1 MYVRM
6 RKYPEFIG
14 HRQLADLVF
23 FWIKDDPNREED
35 TIKDKFG
42 DWLYG
47 NHENPT
53 RFHKFCEWVHKKRCD
68 RRVTVRIDKHDTW
81 SMYSDL
87 AVIILPMLKDMQ
99 SVKHGAPHVE
109 DEDVPEYLRSTTAPP
124 KENEWDLDDRWFERW
139 EYVIEEM
146 VWAFEQIVN
155 DDDFE
160 YEPCYHILPD
170 GSLGEW
176 MKDEAA
182 EYNARIQNGTILF
195 GKYFRNL
202 WW

>member
-23 FWIKDDPNREED
+23 FWIKDDDDRKDD
-35 TIKDKFG
+35 TIKDKFAN
-42 DWLYG
+42 WLYG
-47 NHENPT
+47 SGERNTWFYKTCNWIYE
-53 RFHKFCEWVHKKRCD
+53 KRNK

-87 AVIILPMLKDMQ
+87 TLIILPMLKDLQ
-99 SVKHGAPHVE
+99 KIKHGAPHVE
-109 DEDVPEYLRSTTAPP
+109 DEDVPEYLRSTAAPP
-124 KENEWDLDDRWFERW
+124 KENDWDLDERWFERW
-139 EYVIEEM
+139 DYVLAEM
-146 VWAFEQIVN
+146 IWAFEETLY

-160 YEPCYHILPD
+160 YEPNHHILPD

-176 MKDEAA
+176 MEDEAR
-182 EYNARIQNGTILF
+182 EYNARVQNGHILF

>member
-23 FWIKDDPNREED
+23 FWIKDDDDREED
-35 TIKDKFG
+35 TIKDKFA

-47 NHENPT
+47 SHETPT
-53 RFHKFCEWVHKKRCD
+53 RFYKICNWIYEKRSK

-87 AVIILPMLKDMQ
+87 TLIILPMLKDLQ
-99 SVKHGAPHVE
+99 KIKHGAPHVE

-124 KENEWDLDDRWFERW
+124 KENEWDLDERWFERW
-139 EYVIEEM
+139 DYILEEM
-146 VWAFEQIVN
+146 IWAFEQIVD

-160 YEPCYHILPD
+160 YEPNHHILPD

-176 MKDEAA
+176 MEDEAK
-182 EYNARIQNGTILF
+182 EYNARVQNGHILF

>member
-1 MYVRM
+1 MYVKM
-6 RKYPEFIG
+6 KPYPEFIG

-23 FWIKDDPNREED
+23 FWIKDDDDREED
-35 TIKDKFG
+35 TIKDKFAS
-42 DWLYG
+42 WLYG
-47 NHENPT
+47 THESPT
-53 RFHKFCEWVHKKRCD
+53 WFHKFCEWVHKKRSD

-87 AVIILPMLKDMQ
+87 ALIILPMLKDLQ
-99 SVKHGAPHVE
+99 GIKHGAPHVE
-109 DEDVPEYLRSTTAPP
+109 DVDVPEYLRSTTAPP

-139 EYVIEEM
+139 DYVIEEM
-146 VWAFEQIVN
+146 VWAFEQIVY

-170 GSLGEW
+170 GSRGEW
-176 MKDEAA
+176 QEDEAK

>member
-1 MYVRM
+1 M
-6 RKYPEFIG
+6 KPYPEFIG

-23 FWIKDDPNREED
+23 FWIKDDDDREED
-35 TIKDKFG
+35 TIKDKFAS
-42 DWLYG
+42 WLYG
-47 NHENPT
+47 THESPT
-53 RFHKFCEWVHKKRCD
+53 WFHKFCEWVHKKRSD

-87 AVIILPMLKDMQ
+87 ALIILPMLKDLQ
-99 SVKHGAPHVE
+99 GIKHGAPHVE
-109 DEDVPEYLRSTTAPP
+109 DVDVPEYLRSTTAPP

-139 EYVIEEM
+139 DYVIEEM
-146 VWAFEQIVN
+146 VWAFEQIVY

-170 GSLGEW
+170 GSRGEW
-176 MKDEAA
+176 QEDEAK

>member
-1 MYVRM
+1 MYVKM
-6 RKYPEFIG
+6 RNYPEFYG
-14 HRQLADLVF
+14 SRWVADTVF
-23 FWIKDDPNREED
+23 FWIKDDPNSEED
-35 TIKDKFG
+35 TIKDKFA

-47 NHENPT
+47 NHENPS
-53 RFHKFCEWVHKKRCD
+53 RFQKLCEWIHKKRCD

-87 AVIILPMLKDMQ
+87 AVIILPMLKDLQ
-99 SVKHGAPHVE
+99 DIKHGAPHVE

-124 KENEWDLDDRWFERW
+124 KENEWDLDDRWFDRW

-146 VWAFEQIVN
+146 VWAFEQIVY

-170 GSLGEW
+170 GSKGEW
-176 MKDEAA
+176 MKDEAE

>member
-23 FWIKDDPNREED
+23 FWIKDDDDREKD
-35 TIKDKFG
+35 TIKDKFAN
-42 DWLYG
+42 WLYG
-47 NHENPT
+47 SGERNTWFYKTCNWIYE
-53 RFHKFCEWVHKKRCD
+53 KRSK
-68 RRVTVRIDKHDTW
+68 RRVTVRIDRHDTW

-87 AVIILPMLKDMQ
+87 TLIILPMLKDLQ
-99 SVKHGAPHVE
+99 KIKHGAPHVE
-109 DEDVPEYLRSTTAPP
+109 DEDVPECLRSTTAPP
-124 KENEWDLDDRWFERW
+124 KENDWDLDERWFERW
-139 EYVIEEM
+139 DYILEEM
-146 VWAFEQIVN
+146 IWAFEETMY

-160 YEPCYHILPD
+160 YEPNHHILPD

-176 MKDEAA
+176 MEDEAK
-182 EYNARIQNGTILF
+182 EYNARVQNGHILF